1 MTEESGLIK
10 ATLGRSILEVVV
22 KQANRSTIETF
33 KTGAVLFDSKSKEII
48 ESGCSHAPLYT
59 WLKDKRSV
67 HAEDDILNKTVH
79 LKEKSGLSVLV
90 YTLGKAGNPTI
101 SSKPCSGCA
110 ERLYGANIDNV
121 YYLERCNDESWTL
134 NEESPANLIARSKYK
149 RTKYYG
155 A

>member
-1 MTEESGLIK
+1 MDESNGLIK
-10 ATLGRSILEVVV
+10 AVLGKNILETAV

-33 KTGAVLFDSKSKEII
+33 KTGAVLFDTKSKEIV

-79 LKEKSGLSVLV
+79 IKEKSGLSVLV

-101 SSKPCSGCA
+101 SSKPCKGCA
-110 ERLYGANIDNV
+110 ERLYSSSIDEIH
-121 YYLERCNDESWTL
+121 YLERCNDESWTL
-134 NEESPANLIARSKYK
+134 NSESPFSLIKRSKYTRSK
-149 RTKYYG
+149 YG